1 MDYRF
6 QVNLGGIINLL
17 ANNLYSGP
25 RVFLRELL
33 QNSVDAIHAREEI
46 DPAFAG
52 KGAIAFVFAAKTRL
66 GGSLALPCAPLS
78 LSGEA

>member
-25 RVFLRELL
+25 KVFLRELL
-33 QNSVDAIHAREEI
+33 QNGVDAIHARKQF
-46 DPAFAG
+46 DPRSRG
-52 KGAIAFVFAAKTRL
+52 RGR
-66 GGSLALPCAPLS
+66 SRS
-78 LSGEA
+78 R